1 MSTNDLLF
9 LSATSAA
16 SLIRRKKLS
25 PVEYI
30 DAVLA
35 AIEIQQPRLNAF
47 VTITADRARDAAR
60 RAEQAVMNNDT
71 LGPLHGVP
79 VTIKDLFAT
88 AGVRTSYGSAVH
100 ADNVPDHDDILVQRL
115 TRAGAITLGKT
126 TTPEFGHKGLTDGPS
141 FGTTRNPWNLE
152 RTTGGSTGG
161 SAAAVAAGLGP
172 LGLGTD
178 GAGSVRIPAAACG
191 LVGLKPTNGVVPYEQ
206 AVDSFASYAAA
217 GPLTRTVADAALM
230 MSVLSGPDPIDPWS
244 LGAPAFAAP
253 AFAATDTRL
262 IGRDLAGLRAG
273 YIRLMANERISED
286 VARNTN
292 AAIAALEARGLIV
305 EEVTDPIDWI
315 EDQARQVYMGNIFV
329 GFGPHVAK
337 FGNQMDPVLLDFIKQ
352 GSKVSLSDF
361 RRGQY
366 ARTGLYRAIQKL
378 FTKYDIL
385 LSPTLTR
392 TAIPA
397 DFSNIRDQIDIDG
410 IPSGTTRQGWTSYVY
425 PFNLTGHPA
434 LTVPSGWGEGGLP
447 TGLQIIGKWHTD
459 ADLLRIGAILEE
471 TSPWAHLTPPLL

>member
-1 MSTNDLLF
+1 MSTHDLLF
-9 LSATSAA
+9 LTATRAA
-16 SLIRRKKLS
+16 ELIRARKLS

-30 DAVLA
+30 DAVLS
-35 AIEIQQPRLNAF
+35 AIELQQPHLKAF
-47 VTITADRARDAAR
+47 VTVTADRARKAAR
-60 RAEQAVMNNDT
+60 QAEQAVMNGDN

-79 VTIKDLFAT
+79 VNIKDLFAT
-88 AGVRTSYGSAVH
+88 AGVRTSYGSAVYG
-100 ADNVPDHDDILVQRL
+100 DNVPAHDDILVRRL
-115 TRAGAITLGKT
+115 TDAGAIVVGKT

-152 RTTGGSTGG
+152 RTTGGSSGG
-161 SAAAVAAGLGP
+161 AAAAVAAGLGP

-230 MSVLSGPDPIDPWS
+230 MSVLSGPDAIDPWS
-244 LGAPAFAAP
+244 LGAPAFG
-253 AFAATDTRL
+253 ATDTRL
-262 IGRDLAGLRAG
+262 IGHDLAGLRAG
-273 YIRLMANERISED
+273 YIPLMANARMSKD

-292 AAIAALEARGLIV
+292 ETIAALEARGLAV
-305 EEVTDPIDWI
+305 EQVTEPIDWI
-315 EDQARQVYMGNIFV
+315 EEPARNVYMGNIFV

-337 FGNQMDPVLLDFIKQ
+337 WGNQMDPVLLDFIEQ
-352 GSKVSLSDF
+352 GSKVTLSDF

-378 FTKYDIL
+378 FAKYDVL

-397 DFSNIRDQIDIDG
+397 GFSNIRDQIEIDG
-410 IPSGTTRQGWTSYVY
+410 IPSGTTRVGWTSYVY

-434 LTVPSGWGEGGLP
+434 LTVPSGWGEDGLP

-459 ADLLRIGAILEE
+459 ADLLRLAAIVEE
-471 TSPWAHLTPPLL
+471 TRPWADRRPPSQP